1 MRALI
6 VSGGAADA
14 DVKLALVE
22 GEEYLFSAEIP
33 NDNNNLL
40 FVRAQGDSQS
50 IPWDNENLW
59 TKTSDLVIPEGKDC
73 YYLVGWTDGAWLSH
87 GDSPAISIV
96 GNFKGDETW
105 GSGAHPMTIAGDK
118 ASASV
123 TFALNAGTYEMK
135 VWLEGFYLSLNGE
148 GETLYQIHRD
158 WNHADNVNM
167 VNSGRNFE
175 LVADQAGDYT
185 FTWTFAS
192 QNIEVSF
199 PEKIPS
205 PVENIQTDGNGEQR
219 QHHGHDQSCP
229 MAVHI
234 GKDLCQNLFLILNL
248 SHCRSPPVQTE
259 SSRFPGTPGR
269 ISAVPRGYPCPPAPL
284 RPAPESGLHT
294 VQRPPAGTR

>member
-1 MRALI
+1 MRKIFSFFVAVMA
-6 VSGGAADA
+6 VSSLSAKSIYLQVNDDWKSFGAVFFVHSWGGAADA
-14 DVKLALVE
+14 DAKLALVE

-50 IPWDNENLW
+50 IPWDTENLW
-59 TKTSDLVIPEGKDC
+59 TKTSDLVIPDGKDC

-87 GDSPAISIV
+87 SDSPAISIV

-123 TFALNAGTYEMK
+123 TFALEAGAYEMK

-199 PEKIPS
+199 PEKIPT
-205 PVENIQTDGNGEQR
+205 PVENIQTDGKTLKRIVNGELR
-219 QHHGHDQSCP
+219 IIRD
-229 MAVHI
+229 
-234 GKDLCQNLFLILNL
+234 GKSFNALGAE
-248 SHCRSPPVQTE
+248 VK
-259 SSRFPGTPGR
+259 
-269 ISAVPRGYPCPPAPL
+269 
-284 RPAPESGLHT
+284 
-294 VQRPPAGTR
+294 

>member
-1 MRALI
+1 MRKIFSFFVAVMA
-6 VSGGAADA
+6 VSSLSAKSIYLQVNDDWKSFGAVFFVHSWGGAADA
-14 DVKLALVE
+14 DAKLALVE

-50 IPWDNENLW
+50 IPWDTENLW

-123 TFALNAGTYEMK
+123 TFALEAGAYEMK
-135 VWLEGFYLSLNGE
+135 VWLEGLYLSLNGE

-199 PEKIPS
+199 PEKIPT
-205 PVENIQTDGNGEQR
+205 PVENIQTDGKSVKRIVNGELR
-219 QHHGHDQSCP
+219 IIRD
-229 MAVHI
+229 
-234 GKDLCQNLFLILNL
+234 GKTFNALGAE
-248 SHCRSPPVQTE
+248 VK
-259 SSRFPGTPGR
+259 
-269 ISAVPRGYPCPPAPL
+269 
-284 RPAPESGLHT
+284 
-294 VQRPPAGTR
+294 

>member
-1 MRALI
+1 MRKIFSFFVAVMA
-6 VSGGAADA
+6 VSSLSAKSIYLQVNDDWQSFGAVFFVHSWGGAADA
-14 DVKLALVE
+14 DAKLALVE

-50 IPWDNENLW
+50 IPWDTENLW

-73 YYLVGWTDGAWLSH
+73 YYLVGWTDGAWLAH

-123 TFALNAGTYEMK
+123 TFALEAGAYEMK

-148 GETLYQIHRD
+148 GETLYKIHRD

-199 PEKIPS
+199 PEKIPT
-205 PVENIQTDGNGEQR
+205 PVENIQTDGKTLKRIVNGELR
-219 QHHGHDQSCP
+219 IIRD
-229 MAVHI
+229 
-234 GKDLCQNLFLILNL
+234 GKTFNALGAE
-248 SHCRSPPVQTE
+248 VK
-259 SSRFPGTPGR
+259 
-269 ISAVPRGYPCPPAPL
+269 
-284 RPAPESGLHT
+284 
-294 VQRPPAGTR
+294 

>member
-1 MRALI
+1 MRKIFSFFVAVMA
-6 VSGGAADA
+6 VSSLSAKSIYLQVNDDWKSFGAVFFVHSWGGAADA
-14 DVKLALVE
+14 DAKLALVE

-50 IPWDNENLW
+50 IPWDTENLW

-96 GNFKGDETW
+96 GNFKGDESW

-123 TFALNAGTYEMK
+123 TFALEAGAYEMK

-199 PEKIPS
+199 PKAIPTS
-205 PVENIQTDGNGEQR
+205 VENIQTDGKTLKRIVNGELR
-219 QHHGHDQSCP
+219 IIRD
-229 MAVHI
+229 
-234 GKDLCQNLFLILNL
+234 GKTFNALGAE
-248 SHCRSPPVQTE
+248 VK
-259 SSRFPGTPGR
+259 
-269 ISAVPRGYPCPPAPL
+269 
-284 RPAPESGLHT
+284 
-294 VQRPPAGTR
+294 

>member
-1 MRALI
+1 MRKIFSFFVAVMA
-6 VSGGAADA
+6 VSSLSAKSIYLQVNDDWKSFGAVFFVHSWGGAADA

-50 IPWDNENLW
+50 IPWDTENLW

-123 TFALNAGTYEMK
+123 TFALKAGAYEMK

-192 QNIEVSF
+192 QNIEVNF

-205 PVENIQTDGNGEQR
+205 PVENIQTEGKSVKRIVNGELR
-219 QHHGHDQSCP
+219 IIRD
-229 MAVHI
+229 
-234 GKDLCQNLFLILNL
+234 GKTFNALGAE
-248 SHCRSPPVQTE
+248 VK
-259 SSRFPGTPGR
+259 
-269 ISAVPRGYPCPPAPL
+269 
-284 RPAPESGLHT
+284 
-294 VQRPPAGTR
+294 

>member
-1 MRALI
+1 MRKIFPFFVAVMA
-6 VSGGAADA
+6 VSSLSAKSIYLQVNDDWKSFGAVFFVHSWGGAADA
-14 DVKLALVE
+14 DAKLALVE

-50 IPWDNENLW
+50 IPWDTENLW

-123 TFALNAGTYEMK
+123 TFALEAGAYEMK
-135 VWLEGFYLSLNGE
+135 VWLEGLYLSLNGE

-175 LVADQAGDYT
+175 FVADQAGDYT

-192 QNIEVSF
+192 QNLVVAF
-199 PEKIPS
+199 PVLS
-205 PVENIQTDGNGEQR
+205 TVETIQTEGKTLKRIVNGELR
-219 QHHGHDQSCP
+219 IIRD
-229 MAVHI
+229 
-234 GKDLCQNLFLILNL
+234 GKTFNALGAE
-248 SHCRSPPVQTE
+248 VK
-259 SSRFPGTPGR
+259 
-269 ISAVPRGYPCPPAPL
+269 
-284 RPAPESGLHT
+284 
-294 VQRPPAGTR
+294 

>member
-1 MRALI
+1 MRKIFSFFVAVMA
-6 VSGGAADA
+6 VSSLSAKSIYLQVNDDWKSFGAVFFVHSWGGAADA
-14 DVKLALVE
+14 DAKLALVE

-33 NDNNNLL
+33 DDNNNLL

-50 IPWDNENLW
+50 IPWDTENLW

-73 YYLVGWTDGAWLSH
+73 YYLVGWTDGAWLAH

-123 TFALNAGTYEMK
+123 TFALEAGAYEMK

-192 QNIEVSF
+192 QNIEVNF
-199 PEKIPS
+199 PEKTPT
-205 PVENIQTDGNGEQR
+205 PVENIQTDGKSVKRIVNGELR
-219 QHHGHDQSCP
+219 IIRD
-229 MAVHI
+229 
-234 GKDLCQNLFLILNL
+234 GKTFNALGAE
-248 SHCRSPPVQTE
+248 VK
-259 SSRFPGTPGR
+259 
-269 ISAVPRGYPCPPAPL
+269 
-284 RPAPESGLHT
+284 
-294 VQRPPAGTR
+294 

>member
-1 MRALI
+1 MRKIFSFFVAVMA
-6 VSGGAADA
+6 VSSLSAKSIYLQVNDDWKSFGAVFFVHSWGGAADA
-14 DVKLALVE
+14 DAKLALVE

-50 IPWDNENLW
+50 IPWDTENLW

-87 GDSPAISIV
+87 SDSPAISIV

-123 TFALNAGTYEMK
+123 TFALEAGAYEMK

-192 QNIEVSF
+192 QNLVVAF
-199 PEKIPS
+199 PDIPS
-205 PVENIQTDGNGEQR
+205 AVETIQTEGKSVKRIVNGELR
-219 QHHGHDQSCP
+219 IIRD
-229 MAVHI
+229 
-234 GKDLCQNLFLILNL
+234 GKSFNALGAE
-248 SHCRSPPVQTE
+248 VK
-259 SSRFPGTPGR
+259 
-269 ISAVPRGYPCPPAPL
+269 
-284 RPAPESGLHT
+284 
-294 VQRPPAGTR
+294 

>member
-1 MRALI
+1 MRKIFSFFVAVMA
-6 VSGGAADA
+6 VSSLSAKSIYLQVNDDWKSFGAVFFVHSWGGAADA
-14 DVKLALVE
+14 DAKLALVE

-50 IPWDNENLW
+50 IPWDTENLW

-87 GDSPAISIV
+87 SDSPAISIV

-123 TFALNAGTYEMK
+123 TFALEAGAYEMK

-175 LVADQAGDYT
+175 LVADPAGDYT

-199 PEKIPS
+199 PEKIPT
-205 PVENIQTDGNGEQR
+205 PVENIQTDGKTLKRIVNGELR
-219 QHHGHDQSCP
+219 IIRD
-229 MAVHI
+229 
-234 GKDLCQNLFLILNL
+234 GKSFNALGAE
-248 SHCRSPPVQTE
+248 VK
-259 SSRFPGTPGR
+259 
-269 ISAVPRGYPCPPAPL
+269 
-284 RPAPESGLHT
+284 
-294 VQRPPAGTR
+294 

>member
-1 MRALI
+1 MRKIFSFFVAVMA
-6 VSGGAADA
+6 VSSLSAKSIYLQVNDDWKSFGAVFFVHSWGGAADA
-14 DVKLALVE
+14 DAKLALVE

-50 IPWDNENLW
+50 IPWDTENLW

-96 GNFKGDETW
+96 GNFKGDESW

-123 TFALNAGTYEMK
+123 TFALEAGAYEMK
-135 VWLEGFYLSLNGE
+135 VWLEGLYLSLNGE

-199 PEKIPS
+199 PEKIPT
-205 PVENIQTDGNGEQR
+205 PVENIQTDGKTLKRIVNGELR
-219 QHHGHDQSCP
+219 IIRD
-229 MAVHI
+229 
-234 GKDLCQNLFLILNL
+234 GKSFNALGAE
-248 SHCRSPPVQTE
+248 VK
-259 SSRFPGTPGR
+259 
-269 ISAVPRGYPCPPAPL
+269 
-284 RPAPESGLHT
+284 
-294 VQRPPAGTR
+294 

>member
-1 MRALI
+1 MRKIFSFFVAVMA
-6 VSGGAADA
+6 VSSLSAKSIYLQVNDDWKSFGAVFFVHSWGGAADA

-50 IPWDNENLW
+50 IPWDTENLW

-192 QNIEVSF
+192 QNIEVNF

-205 PVENIQTDGNGEQR
+205 PVENIQTEGKSVKRIVNGELR
-219 QHHGHDQSCP
+219 IIRD
-229 MAVHI
+229 
-234 GKDLCQNLFLILNL
+234 GKSFNALGAE
-248 SHCRSPPVQTE
+248 VK
-259 SSRFPGTPGR
+259 
-269 ISAVPRGYPCPPAPL
+269 
-284 RPAPESGLHT
+284 
-294 VQRPPAGTR
+294 

>member
-1 MRALI
+1 MRKIFSFFVAVMA
-6 VSGGAADA
+6 VSSLSAKSIYLQVNDDWKSFGAVFFVHSWGGAADA
-14 DVKLALVE
+14 DAKLALVE

-50 IPWDNENLW
+50 IPWDTENLW

-87 GDSPAISIV
+87 SDSPAISIV

-123 TFALNAGTYEMK
+123 TFALEAGAYEMK

-199 PEKIPS
+199 PEKIPT
-205 PVENIQTDGNGEQR
+205 PVENIQTDGKTLKRIVNGELR
-219 QHHGHDQSCP
+219 IIRD
-229 MAVHI
+229 
-234 GKDLCQNLFLILNL
+234 GKSFNALGAE
-248 SHCRSPPVQTE
+248 VK
-259 SSRFPGTPGR
+259 
-269 ISAVPRGYPCPPAPL
+269 
-284 RPAPESGLHT
+284 
-294 VQRPPAGTR
+294 

>member
-1 MRALI
+1 MRKIFSFFVAVMA
-6 VSGGAADA
+6 VSSLSAKSIYLQVNDDWKSFGAVFFVHSWGGAADA
-14 DVKLALVE
+14 DAKLALVE

-50 IPWDNENLW
+50 IPWDTENLW

-87 GDSPAISIV
+87 SDSPAISIV

-123 TFALNAGTYEMK
+123 TFALEAGAYEMK
-135 VWLEGFYLSLNGE
+135 VWLEGLYLSLNGE

-199 PEKIPS
+199 PEKIPT
-205 PVENIQTDGNGEQR
+205 PVENIQTDGKTLKRIVNGELR
-219 QHHGHDQSCP
+219 IIRD
-229 MAVHI
+229 
-234 GKDLCQNLFLILNL
+234 GKSFNALGAE
-248 SHCRSPPVQTE
+248 VK
-259 SSRFPGTPGR
+259 
-269 ISAVPRGYPCPPAPL
+269 
-284 RPAPESGLHT
+284 
-294 VQRPPAGTR
+294 

>member
-1 MRALI
+1 MRKIFSFFVAVMA
-6 VSGGAADA
+6 VSSLSAKSIYLQVNDDWKSFGAVFFVHSWGGAADA
-14 DVKLALVE
+14 DAKLALVE

-50 IPWDNENLW
+50 IPWDTENLW

-123 TFALNAGTYEMK
+123 TFALEAGAYEMK

-205 PVENIQTDGNGEQR
+205 PVENIQTDGKSVKRIVNGELR
-219 QHHGHDQSCP
+219 IIRD
-229 MAVHI
+229 
-234 GKDLCQNLFLILNL
+234 GKSFNALGAE
-248 SHCRSPPVQTE
+248 VK
-259 SSRFPGTPGR
+259 
-269 ISAVPRGYPCPPAPL
+269 
-284 RPAPESGLHT
+284 
-294 VQRPPAGTR
+294 

>member
-1 MRALI
+1 MRKIFSFFVAVMA
-6 VSGGAADA
+6 VSSLSAKSIYLQVNDDWKSFGAVFFVHSWGGAADA
-14 DVKLALVE
+14 DAKLALVE

-33 NDNNNLL
+33 DDNNNLL

-50 IPWDNENLW
+50 IPWDTENLW

-73 YYLVGWTDGAWLSH
+73 YYLVGWTDGAWLAH

-123 TFALNAGTYEMK
+123 TFALEAGAYEMK

-192 QNIEVSF
+192 QNIEVYF
-199 PEKIPS
+199 PEKIPT
-205 PVENIQTDGNGEQR
+205 PVENIQTDGKSVKRIVNGELR
-219 QHHGHDQSCP
+219 IIRD
-229 MAVHI
+229 
-234 GKDLCQNLFLILNL
+234 GKTFNALGAE
-248 SHCRSPPVQTE
+248 VK
-259 SSRFPGTPGR
+259 
-269 ISAVPRGYPCPPAPL
+269 
-284 RPAPESGLHT
+284 
-294 VQRPPAGTR
+294 

>member
-1 MRALI
+1 MRKIFSFFVAVMA
-6 VSGGAADA
+6 VSSLSAKSIYLQVNDDWKSFGAVFFVHSWGGAADA
-14 DVKLALVE
+14 DAKLALVE

-33 NDNNNLL
+33 DDNNNLL

-50 IPWDNENLW
+50 IPWDTENLW
-59 TKTSDLVIPEGKDC
+59 TQTSDLVIPEGKDC
-73 YYLVGWTDGAWLSH
+73 YYLVGWTDGAWLAH

-123 TFALNAGTYEMK
+123 TFALEAGAYEMK

-192 QNIEVSF
+192 QNIEVNF
-199 PEKIPS
+199 PEKIPT
-205 PVENIQTDGNGEQR
+205 PVENIQTDGKSVKRIVNGELR
-219 QHHGHDQSCP
+219 IIRD
-229 MAVHI
+229 
-234 GKDLCQNLFLILNL
+234 GKTFNALGAE
-248 SHCRSPPVQTE
+248 VK
-259 SSRFPGTPGR
+259 
-269 ISAVPRGYPCPPAPL
+269 
-284 RPAPESGLHT
+284 
-294 VQRPPAGTR
+294 